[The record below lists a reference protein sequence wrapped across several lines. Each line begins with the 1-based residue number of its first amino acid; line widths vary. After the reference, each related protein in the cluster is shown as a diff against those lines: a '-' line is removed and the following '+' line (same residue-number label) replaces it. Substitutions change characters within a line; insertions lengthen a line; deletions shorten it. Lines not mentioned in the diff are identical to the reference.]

1 MRGIKENIGRGK
13 GSRIK
18 QWEVGELE
26 KGETPHP
33 PLKVNSIDSHIKR

>member
-1 MRGIKENIGRGK
+1 VGEERGAGERRG
-13 GSRIK
+13 
-18 QWEVGELE
+18 EVRELE